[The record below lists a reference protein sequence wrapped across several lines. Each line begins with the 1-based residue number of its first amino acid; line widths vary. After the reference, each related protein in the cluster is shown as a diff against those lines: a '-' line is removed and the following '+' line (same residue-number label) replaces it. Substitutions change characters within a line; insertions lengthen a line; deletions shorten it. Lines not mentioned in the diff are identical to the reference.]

1 MVGSMPNAADFR
13 TGYVRRVIDD
23 ELDALLPE
31 IGALL
36 IDGPKAVGKTATAMQ
51 RAATVRRLASRA
63 ERELAAADPVQA
75 LAGPHPVLL
84 DEWQRVP
91 DIWDEV
97 KTDVDDHPTGG
108 RYLLT
113 GSAPT
118 GSTHSGAGR
127 IPSLR
132 MRPLTLPERG
142 VVAPSVS
149 LTTLLGGGLPAV
161 TGSCPLGLGDYTDLI
176 VASGFPGLQHLSVRA
191 ARAQLDGYLAGIVEV
206 DMEEAGHKVRRPAA
220 LQAWMRAYAA
230 TTATTTSWEKVRDA
244 AGPGR
249 DTRPARSTTIP
260 YIEALTRLR
269 VLDDIP
275 AWIPSLNHL
284 NRVGQAP
291 KHHLADPALA
301 ARLLGLGSADLLRGE
316 GPDRVAADGTFL
328 GALFESLAAMSVRV
342 FASAARAN
350 VSHLRLQ
357 DGRHEVDLIVE
368 RDDHKYVAFEV
379 KLSGTVDDRDTAHLR
394 WLRREDGAHM
404 LDAVVLTTGA
414 HAYRRADG
422 VAVVPLGLLGP

>member
-1 MVGSMPNAADFR
+1 MTHDFR
-13 TGYVRRVIDD
+13 SGYVRRVIDD

-31 IGALL
+31 LGALL
-36 IDGPKAVGKTATAMQ
+36 IDGPKAVGKTATALQ
-51 RAATVRRLASRA
+51 RAATVRRLDRRV
-63 ERELAAADPVQA
+63 ERELAQADPVQA

-91 DIWDEV
+91 EIWDEV
-97 KTDVDDHPTGG
+97 KADVDAHPDGG

-142 VVAPSVS
+142 TVTPSVS
-149 LTTLLGGGLPAV
+149 LTGLLEGGHPEVG
-161 TGSCPLGLGDYTDLI
+161 GSCPLGLGDYTDLI

-191 ARAQLDGYLAGIVEV
+191 ARAQLDGYLARIVEV
-206 DMEEAGHKVRRPAA
+206 DMEEAGHKVKRPAT

-230 TTATTTSWEKVRDA
+230 ATSTTTSWEKIRDA
-244 AGPGR
+244 ARPGS
-249 DTRPARSTTIP
+249 DTVPARTTTIP

-284 NRVGQAP
+284 TRVGQAP
-291 KHHLADPALA
+291 KHHLVDPALA

-316 GPDRVAADGTFL
+316 GPARVAEDGPFL

-342 FASAARAN
+342 FAAAARAN
-350 VSHLRLQ
+350 VSHLRVQ

-368 RDDHKYVAFEV
+368 REDRRYVGLEV
-379 KLSGTVDDRDTAHLR
+379 KLSGTVDDDDTAHLR
-394 WLRREDGAHM
+394 WLRRQDEEHM
-404 LDAVVLTTGA
+404 LDAVLLTTGM
-414 HAYRRADG
+414 HAYRRRDG

>member
-1 MVGSMPNAADFR
+1 LLTTADFR
-13 TGYVRRVIDD
+13 AGYVRRIVDD

-31 IGALL
+31 LGALL
-36 IDGPKAVGKTATAMQ
+36 LDGPKAVGKTATALQ
-51 RAATVRRLASRA
+51 RAATVRRLATRA
-63 ERELAAADPVQA
+63 ERELAAADPAQA

-91 DIWDEV
+91 DLWDEV

-108 RYLLT
+108 RFLLT
-113 GSAPT
+113 GSAPS
-118 GSTHSGAGR
+118 GATHSGAGR

-149 LTTLLGGGLPAV
+149 LAALLEGDRPAV
-161 TGSCPLGLGDYTDLI
+161 AGTCTLGLGNYTDLI
-176 VASGFPGLQHLSVRA
+176 VASGFPGLQHLSPYATGV
-191 ARAQLDGYLAGIVEV
+191 QLDGYLTRIVEV
-206 DMEEAGHKVRRPAA
+206 DMEEAGHRVNRPAT

-230 TTATTTSWEKVRDA
+230 ATATATSWEKIRDA
-244 AGPGR
+244 ARPGN
-249 DTRPARSTTIP
+249 DARPARSTTVP
-260 YIEALTRLR
+260 YIEALNRLR

-275 AWIPSLNHL
+275 AWIPSRNHL
-284 NRVGQAP
+284 KRVGQAP
-291 KHHLADPALA
+291 KHHLVDPALA
-301 ARLLGLGSADLLRGE
+301 ARLLGLGSADLLRGA
-316 GPDRVAADGTFL
+316 GPERAAKDGPFL

-342 FASAARAN
+342 FASAARAT

-368 RDDHKYVAFEV
+368 RDDHKYLAVEV
-379 KLSGTVDDRDTAHLR
+379 KLSGTIDDHDTTHLH
-394 WLRREDGAHM
+394 WLRREDQAHL
-404 LDAVVLTTGA
+404 LDAVVLTTGT
-414 HAYRRADG
+414 HAYRRSDG